1 MSDIHDLIPDLS
13 HLKGVRVIAAMSG
26 GVDSSV
32 MAALLKEA
40 GADVIGVFLNVWD
53 YS

>member
-1 MSDIHDLIPDLS
+1 MSTDIQSLMPDLS

-32 MAALLKEA
+32 VAAMLKEA
-40 GADVIGVFLNVWD
+40 GADVIGV
-53 YS
+53 